1 MITRSSGILMPVF
14 SLPSPYGI
22 GNFGDEAYRFV
33 DFLASSG
40 QTWWQILPLG
50 PTSYG
55 DSPYQSFS
63 TFAGNPYFVD
73 PDALIDEGLLTK
85 EEVLSF
91 DWGSDPHRIDYE
103 KIYLSRNDLLR
114 KAFERDPNARTKIDE
129 FKNANPWVEDFAMFM
144 ALKKKFGMK
153 SWIEWPDRD
162 IRVRE
167 PSAISRAKEEL
178 REDIDLGI
186 YIQYLFDM
194 QWSKLKKYA
203 NDLGIK
209 IFGDL
214 PIYVALDSS
223 DVWADP
229 DSFLLDSD
237 HIPEKVAGVP
247 PDAFSDEGQL
257 WGNPLYNW
265 SRMEQDGYGW
275 WIRRIERA
283 AKWYD
288 SIRIDHFRGFDSYW
302 AVPYGATTAMTGEWV
317 KGPGLK
323 FINTMTSWFYK
334 VDFIAE
340 DLGILTDS
348 VRDLLRDS
356 KLPGMKVLEFAFDPG
371 TNSDY
376 LPHNHTENSIC
387 YVGTHDNDTILGWIK
402 SSPKENIRFAKKYL
416 GVKTNAD
423 LSDAL
428 IRAGMSSV
436 SKVFICQMQDY
447 LHLGPEARIN
457 TPSTLGLNWGWRADK
472 GYLTKPLSSRI
483 RSLSE
488 TYGRYFP
495 KEK

>member
-1 MITRSSGILMPVF
+1 MPVF

-22 GNFGDEAYRFV
+22 GNLGKEAYRFV

-63 TFAGNPYFVD
+63 TFAGNPYFID
-73 PDALIDEGLLTK
+73 PDTLIREGLLTK
-85 EEVLSF
+85 KEALSY
-91 DWGSDPHRIDYE
+91 DWGSDPRNIDYE
-103 KIYLSRNDLLR
+103 KIYLSRTDLLR
-114 KAFERDPNARTKIDE
+114 KAFLRDPDSSRKIDE
-129 FKNANPWVEDFAMFM
+129 FKKVNAWAEDYALFM
-144 ALKKKFGMK
+144 ALKKKYGMK

-162 IRVRE
+162 IRTRE
-167 PSAISRAKEEL
+167 PSAVLRAKEEL

-186 YIQYLFDM
+186 YIQYLFDV
-194 QWSKLKKYA
+194 QWTKLKAYA
-203 NDLGIK
+203 NGLGIK
-209 IFGDL
+209 ILGDL

-229 DSFLLDSD
+229 DNFLLDSD
-237 HIPEKVAGVP
+237 HLPREVAGVP

-265 SRMEQDGYGW
+265 QRMESDGYSW
-275 WIRRIERA
+275 WIRRIEQA
-283 AKWYD
+283 ARWYD

-302 AVPYGATTAMTGEWV
+302 AVPFGEETAISGQWV

-323 FINTMTSWFYK
+323 FINTMTSWFSN

-371 TNSDY
+371 SDSDY
-376 LPHNHTENSIC
+376 LPHNHNENSVC
-387 YVGTHDNDTILGWIK
+387 YAGTHDNDTIIGWIK
-402 SSPKENIRFAKKYL
+402 SSPVKNIRFAKKYL
-416 GVKTNAD
+416 GVKTNAE
-423 LSDAL
+423 LLEAL
-428 IRAGMSSV
+428 IRAGMGSV
-436 SKVFICQMQDY
+436 SKLFICQMQDY
-447 LHLGPEARIN
+447 LGLDTEARIN
-457 TPSTLGLNWGWRADK
+457 TPSTLGGNWCWRADK
-472 GYLTKPLSSRI
+472 GYLSKKLSNRI
-483 RSLSE
+483 RTLSE
-488 TYGRYFP
+488 TYGRFFYKP
-495 KEK
+495 